1 MRRLACLSVVIALC
15 AWPAA
20 AGAQG
25 LLNTPQIAPPTVPQ
39 PTQTVTKAPTSNG
52 DGGLNTAETIG
63 LFAFGIGLIVVI
75 AIIIVGD
82 ARSKAPVAAPEDLG
96 GETASLHRHRQVKA
110 RRRAKGREAKAQRR
124 KNRPR

>member
-1 MRRLACLSVVIALC
+1 MRRLACLSVVIALG

-25 LLNTPQIAPPTVPQ
+25 LLNTPQIAPPTVPAT
-39 PTQTVTKAPTSNG
+39 PTQTVVKPPSSG
-52 DGGLNTAETIG
+52 GGGLNTAETIG
-63 LFAFGIGLIVVI
+63 IFAFGIGLIAVI
-75 AIIIVGD
+75 AIIIMGD
-82 ARSKAPVAAPEDLG
+82 ARRKAPVAAQEELG

-110 RRRAKGREAKAQRR
+110 KRRAQGREAKAQRK